1 MPFQRFV
8 ETGRIAYIADGPYQG
23 KLCAIV
29 DVINQTRALVDG
41 PESGVPRCGIRLNQL
56 HLTKFRIRFPF
67 TASTRVVRKAWKD
80 SNLDAK
86 WKESVWAKK
95 LEAKKIRAS
104 MNDFDRFRLNN
115 ARRTRSKITTNAFL
129 LLKKQ
134 AKKAKKTEVK
144 SDKKAK
150 DKKPDAKKGAAKKA
164 EKKK

>member
-8 ETGRIAYIADGPYQG
+8 ETGRIAYIADGPYKG

-41 PESGVPRCGIRLNQL
+41 PETGVPRCGIRLNQL
-56 HLTKFRIRFPF
+56 HLTKFRIRFPY
-67 TASTRVVRKAWKD
+67 TGSTRVVRKAWKD

-95 LEAKKIRAS
+95 LEAKKIRAN

-129 LLKKQ
+129 ILKKQ

-144 SDKKAK
+144 SK
-150 DKKPDAKKGAAKKA
+150 DKKPEAKKVSAKKA